1 MELILVC
8 LVAVG
13 MVVSVIVYAY
23 LVENKKI
30 EPMPPR
36 FLGRHGGF
44 EVKYTK
50 EHYKKFDKKYKE
62 TEVDT
67 VQREGRREKETAWG
81 RS

>member
-1 MELILVC
+1 MEVILVT
-8 LVAVG
+8 LAFIS
-13 MVVSVIVYAY
+13 MVVSVVVYAY

-50 EHYKKFDKKYKE
+50 EDYKKFD
-62 TEVDT
+62 
-67 VQREGRREKETAWG
+67 EKEKV
-81 RS
+81 

>member
-30 EPMPPR
+30 KPMPPR

-44 EVKYTK
+44 EVRYS
-50 EHYKKFDKKYKE
+50 EDDYKRFDEEKK
-62 TEVDT
+62 
-67 VQREGRREKETAWG
+67 Q
-81 RS
+81 

>member
-1 MELILVC
+1 MELILVL
-8 LVAVG
+8 LVAVS

-44 EVKYTK
+44 EVKYT
-50 EHYKKFDKKYKE
+50 EEDYKRFDKEKNN
-62 TEVDT
+62 DT
-67 VQREGRREKETAWG
+67 VQRQSDSKKATT
-81 RS
+81 

>member
-1 MELILVC
+1 MELILAC
-8 LVAVG
+8 IVAVS

-44 EVKYTK
+44 EVKYT
-50 EHYKKFDKKYKE
+50 EEDYKRFDKEKNN
-62 TEVDT
+62 DT
-67 VQREGRREKETAWG
+67 VQRQSDSKKATT
-81 RS
+81 

>member
-1 MELILVC
+1 MELILAL

-30 EPMPPR
+30 KPMPPR

-44 EVKYTK
+44 EVRYS
-50 EHYKKFDKKYKE
+50 EDDYKRFDEEKNN
-62 TEVDT
+62 DT
-67 VQREGRREKETAWG
+67 VQRQSYSKKATT
-81 RS
+81 

>member
-30 EPMPPR
+30 KPMPPR

-44 EVKYTK
+44 EVRYS
-50 EHYKKFDKKYKE
+50 EDDYKRFDEEKNS
-62 TEVDT
+62 DT
-67 VQREGRREKETAWG
+67 VQRQS
-81 RS
+81 RSKKATT

>member
-8 LVAVG
+8 LVAVS

-44 EVKYTK
+44 EVKYT
-50 EHYKKFDKKYKE
+50 EEDYKRFDKEKNN
-62 TEVDT
+62 DT
-67 VQREGRREKETAWG
+67 VQRQSDSKKATT
-81 RS
+81 

>member
-8 LVAVG
+8 LVAVS

-44 EVKYTK
+44 EVKYT
-50 EHYKKFDKKYKE
+50 EEDYKKFDEEAKSDTIQRKSRSKK
-62 TEVDT
+62 T
-67 VQREGRREKETAWG
+67 TA
-81 RS
+81 

>member
-1 MELILVC
+1 MEIILVS

-44 EVKYTK
+44 EVKYT
-50 EHYKKFDKKYKE
+50 EEDYKKFDKE
-62 TEVDT
+62 EEGDT
-67 VQREGRREKETAWG
+67 VQRQSDGKKATT
-81 RS
+81 

>member
-1 MELILVC
+1 
-8 LVAVG
+8 

-50 EHYKKFDKKYKE
+50 EHYKKFDKE
-62 TEVDT
+62 ENEST
-67 VQREGRREKETAWG
+67 
-81 RS
+81 

>member
-1 MELILVC
+1 MELILAC
-8 LVAVG
+8 IVAVS

-44 EVKYTK
+44 EVKYTEK
-50 EHYKKFDKKYKE
+50 DYKRFDEEKNS
-62 TEVDT
+62 DT
-67 VQREGRREKETAWG
+67 VQRQS
-81 RS
+81 RSKKATT

>member
-1 MELILVC
+1 MEIILTC
-8 LVAVG
+8 IVAVS

-44 EVKYTK
+44 EVKYT
-50 EHYKKFDKKYKE
+50 EEDYKRFDKEKNN
-62 TEVDT
+62 DT
-67 VQREGRREKETAWG
+67 VQRQSDSKKATT
-81 RS
+81 